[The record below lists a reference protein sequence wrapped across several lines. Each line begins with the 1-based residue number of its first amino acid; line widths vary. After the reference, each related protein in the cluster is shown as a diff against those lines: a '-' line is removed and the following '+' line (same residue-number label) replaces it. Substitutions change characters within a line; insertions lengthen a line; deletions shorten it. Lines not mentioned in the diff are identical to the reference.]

1 MSIWSNNPV
10 LEREIRGRLRF
21 KRRGG
26 PQMVWIARLLGLIV
40 VYYYARGILGVWH
53 GTRQDAR
60 DFWPLLSYGALSLSV
75 LLAPAIAATAITQE
89 REQQTWEILAT
100 TRLSGAEIL
109 LGKWLGRQLIPWLML
124 VILLPFMAVCAARA
138 QLGWLL
144 LPSVLG
150 FLLLTIACYS
160 ALGLLCSFQA
170 KRTMTATASALMLSA
185 LLCLGTYIVSGV
197 FGYLTTGGLNGPSFS
212 GPGRQSPVLWANP
225 FYVLGAM
232 TDCLTVGSSAGQNSL
247 FDPAWA
253 SAATFW
259 YFLLSLGATIG
270 ALVFMVRRYHRA
282 VRERN

>member
-1 MSIWSNNPV
+1 MPIWSNNPV

-26 PQMVWIARLLGLIV
+26 PQMLWIARLLGLV
-40 VYYYARGILGVWH
+40 VIYYYARGLLAIWG
-53 GTRQDAR
+53 GTTQDAR
-60 DFWPLLSYGALSLSV
+60 DFWPLLVYGALSLIV
-75 LLAPAIAATAITQE
+75 LLAPALAATAISSE
-89 REQQTWEILAT
+89 REQQTWEILGT

-138 QLGWLL
+138 GLGWRM

-150 FLLLTIACYS
+150 FLLVTIACYS

-170 KRTMTATASALMLSA
+170 KRTMTATASALMVSA

-197 FGYLTTGGLNGPSFS
+197 LGYLTTGGLNLS
-212 GPGRQSPVLWANP
+212 GPGLPSLVLWANP
-225 FYVLGAM
+225 FCVLGAM
-232 TDCLTVGSSAGQNSL
+232 IDCLTPDMSAGQSGL
-247 FDPAWA
+247 FGRAWD
-253 SAATFW
+253 SAATLW
-259 YFLLSLGATIG
+259 YFLLSLGTTLW